1 MIPEILFHR
10 RYITKKSVFPS
21 NLDVLSYTASAMGI
35 YEAEI
40 NDRKIGNHYFT
51 PGYTHYQT
59 YLQFQSYDVT
69 EFIKQGKNE
78 IDITVANGWFL
89 CTIGN
94 KNNNYGKYRGFIGE
108 LHLWFA
114 DGSYEVIGTIR
125 GGNVPWMDL
134 SAMLIFIMV
143 KPLTIEK
150 EKCSGC
156 P

>member
-1 MIPEILFHR
+1 MNDSRNSLPPEIYHKEISLSKQPR
-10 RYITKKSVFPS
+10 RAILY
-21 NLDVLSYTASAMGI
+21 ASAMGI

-89 CTIGN
+89 GTIGN

-114 DGSYEVIGTIR
+114 DGSYEVIGTDSR
-125 GGNVPWMDL
+125 W
-134 SAMLIFIMV
+134 
-143 KPLTIEK
+143 
-150 EKCSGC
+150 KCSMDG
-156 P
+156 PERYADF

>member
-1 MIPEILFHR
+1 
-10 RYITKKSVFPS
+10 
-21 NLDVLSYTASAMGI
+21 MGI

-89 CTIGN
+89 GTIGN

-114 DGSYEVIGTIR
+114 DGRHPQQLAFG
-125 GGNVPWMDL
+125 L
-134 SAMLIFIMV
+134 
-143 KPLTIEK
+143 
-150 EKCSGC
+150 
-156 P
+156 